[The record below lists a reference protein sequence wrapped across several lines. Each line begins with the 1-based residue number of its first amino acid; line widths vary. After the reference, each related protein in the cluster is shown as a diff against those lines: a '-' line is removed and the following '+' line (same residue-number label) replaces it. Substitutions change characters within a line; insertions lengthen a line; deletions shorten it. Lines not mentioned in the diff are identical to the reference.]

1 MLRHTVCA
9 ILFAGVILMNTLAT
23 EPAPSSARG
32 LLLVANKGDQTVS
45 FIDPATGR
53 QIATVKESGVTT
65 HELTASP
72 DGRTAYAPVYGNS
85 GVGAPGSDG
94 RTLDI
99 IDVAS
104 RRVIATLDFGRP
116 VRPHCAMFG
125 PRDGLLYVTTELTNS
140 IDVIDPGRAASWPRF
155 PPASRSRTCWPSPAT
170 AGAPTPRTCTSARSA
185 PWTSWP
191 AKSLR

>member
-1 MLRHTVCA
+1 
-9 ILFAGVILMNTLAT
+9 MNSLAA

-45 FIDPATGR
+45 LIDPETGR
-53 QIATVKESGVTT
+53 QIATVKESGITT

-72 DGRTAYAPVYGNS
+72 DGRTAYAPVYGDS
-85 GVGAPGSDG
+85 GVGAPGTDG
-94 RTLDI
+94 RTLDF

-116 VRPHCAMFG
+116 VRPHCAVIG

-140 IDVIDPGRAASWPRF
+140 IDVIDPKTRRIVAQIPTG
-155 PPASRSRTCWPSPAT
+155 SRSRTCWPSPAT
-170 AGAPTPRTCTSARSA
+170 AVAATPRTCTPARSA
-185 PWTSWP
+185 PWTSWR
-191 AKSLR
+191 AKSSR